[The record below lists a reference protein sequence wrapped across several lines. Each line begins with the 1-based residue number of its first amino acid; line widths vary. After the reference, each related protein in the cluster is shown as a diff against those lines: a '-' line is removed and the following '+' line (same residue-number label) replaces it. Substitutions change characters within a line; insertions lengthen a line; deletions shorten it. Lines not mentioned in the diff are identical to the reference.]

1 MSGES
6 HEAFPSPQS
15 FLVVCR
21 DVFLVGLADKAL
33 RSQILRLCSVILLS
47 GERWR
52 EKTARRQIPEL
63 SGICLY
69 PPAEAGYLC
78 IPPALQLL
86 KELVSS
92 YTPEEEN
99 QHQENQED
107 PTAVVLGVVANL
119 FQKVIE
125 LLARRLRKQPE
136 EGKQVFNVYLL
147 AVHWSQTFMIS
158 LLNFSISFTSLQLCH
173 SAVPGLT
180 DFLQAVLICD
190 SAPIIGVFSTLFA
203 AILVEGRHLLQKVGM
218 SSTCLNQMN
227 FQH

>member
-1 MSGES
+1 ME
-6 HEAFPSPQS
+6 
-15 FLVVCR
+15 
-21 DVFLVGLADKAL
+21 
-33 RSQILRLCSVILLS
+33 
-47 GERWR
+47 

-136 EGKQVFNVYLL
+136 EGKQVFKVYLL
-147 AVHWSQTFMIS
+147 AVHWSQTFMMS
-158 LLNFSISFTSLQLCH
+158 LLNLNNFFSIA
-173 SAVPGLT
+173 SAVSLGCTWADGVPPGRPDMRLSPHHRCLLYP
-180 DFLQAVLICD
+180 FCCHLSGGQ
-190 SAPIIGVFSTLFA
+190 TLA
-203 AILVEGRHLLQKVGM
+203 SEGRNELHLPHPD
-218 SSTCLNQMN
+218 SN
-227 FQH
+227 FQHRCKLPLFEDDTP